1 MEINLKNNEK
11 TLDNIIML
19 FNGRN
24 DAIEFVDDYDS
35 MILEAKRKAVEEETE
50 PKPSKAKT
58 KREKYP
64 LELR

>member
-1 MEINLKNNEK
+1 
-11 TLDNIIML
+11 ML